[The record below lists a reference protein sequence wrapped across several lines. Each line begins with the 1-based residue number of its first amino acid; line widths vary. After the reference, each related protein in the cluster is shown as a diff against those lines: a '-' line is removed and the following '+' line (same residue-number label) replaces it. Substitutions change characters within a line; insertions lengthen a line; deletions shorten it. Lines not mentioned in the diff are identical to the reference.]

1 MCANLCLTID
11 FDNYIYL
18 ITIYVMSFVSF
29 GIWMLLN
36 KERIYWKSKQIQF
49 IHKAN
54 ISVLDIIFLVLLY
67 LNKKI
72 CNIRL
77 FSQLLLGI
85 YFLVFTNSDV
95 SILYAW
101 VTWDKNLIEILNFF
115 NEYFILFI
123 ELKIMDFLSL

>member
-29 GIWMLLN
+29 GISMLLN
-36 KERIYWKSKQIQF
+36 KERIYWKSRQIQF
-49 IHKAN
+49 IHRAN
-54 ISVLDIIFLVLLY
+54 VAVLDIIFLVLLY

-77 FSQLLLGI
+77 FPQLLLGI